1 MVDCFFVL
9 LATSNWIPVPSFR
22 QWFGSMRPNRGDDLV
37 GGIIRCQFIFSASKR
52 DIVRREKAWILS
64 GWDSR
69 PATFIASAGSN
80 RSGGGGDDT
89 VGAFDVKDRLAVPRV
104 GRPQRK

>member
-1 MVDCFFVL
+1 MGGL
-9 LATSNWIPVPSFR
+9 PTGIGALSELAE
-22 QWFGSMRPNRGDDLV
+22 G
-37 GGIIRCQFIFSASKR
+37 

-64 GWDSR
+64 GCDSR
-69 PATFIASAGSN
+69 PATLIVPAGSN